1 MVPRQAATVERCSE
15 ASGASYNPDA
25 REVAMAAMRRRSVTC
40 SKLHRMATRLG
51 KDTATAELCHLDYE
65 ADADAGPPPQPSAP
79 ALNGSAFPEAG
90 RLLDET
96 RRILGRAPAM
106 EGAPVTTAPTLS
118 PVMPRPHNATRLR
131 AAEQHAGPE
140 PCTRCGRN
148 PGGEAN
154 CCGKGGAW
162 EGACAHSY
170 GALVMVSAHTWDE
183 GWRACN
189 APAPA
194 AAPAATAAQRGGEP
208 KEALSPALGRAGASC
223 VLSTLLS
230 VSLVAPVRTA
240 RSSAA
245 CRHIL
250 HFAAMIVFRFHAR
263 VFK

>member
-1 MVPRQAATVERCSE
+1 MPPNGGTSWSLAKRATVERCSE

-194 AAPAATAAQRGGEP
+194 AAPAATAAQR
-208 KEALSPALGRAGASC
+208 EASRRRLSH
-223 VLSTLLS
+223 LLS
-230 VSLVAPVRTA
+230 AEPAP
-240 RSSAA
+240 AA
-245 CRHIL
+245 Y
-250 HFAAMIVFRFHAR
+250 
-263 VFK
+263 